1 MANCNIVQH
10 LAFSIRLCYLI
21 INAPKMKTKSFVLMA
36 FVAMFF
42 IVSCKKESSNTQLT
56 FTNNVA
62 EGKANSSGEYT
73 ITGHISSAV
82 RLEKVVLTKEGQ
94 TTSYLVDEST
104 AKNKNEYD
112 FSYLV
117 TGISVNTYII
127 IDAFD
132 QGGGKI
138 TQRFLITK

>member
-1 MANCNIVQH
+1 
-10 LAFSIRLCYLI
+10 
-21 INAPKMKTKSFVLMA
+21 
-36 FVAMFF
+36 MFF
-42 IVSCKKESSNTQLT
+42 IVSCKKESTNPKIN

-62 EGKANSSGEYT
+62 QGIANSSGEYT
-73 ITGHISSAV
+73 IIGHISSAV
-82 RLEKVVLTKEGQ
+82 RLDKVVLTKEG
-94 TTSYLVDEST
+94 TNTPFLIDEST

-117 TGISVNTYII
+117 TGITVNTYII

-138 TQRFLITK
+138 TQRFLITTK

>member
-1 MANCNIVQH
+1 
-10 LAFSIRLCYLI
+10 
-21 INAPKMKTKSFVLMA
+21 MKTKSFFLMA
-36 FVAMFF
+36 LTAMFF
-42 IVSCKKESSNTQLT
+42 LVSCKKEVTNPQLT
-56 FTNNVA
+56 FTNNIV
-62 EGKANSSGEYT
+62 EGTANASGEYT

-82 RLEKVVLTKEGQ
+82 QLTKVVLTKEGQ
-94 TTSYLVDEST
+94 STPFLVDEST

-117 TGISVNTYII
+117 TGITVNTYII

-138 TQRFLITK
+138 TQRFLITTK